1 MNNKILVIVYV
12 PMIEKSFDMY
22 IPVVRRIGS
31 VKKLIVKIVE
41 ESSDGAFVDDG
52 CKHLYYKS
60 NGVALDENQYVKQ
73 SDIKNGTR
81 LVLY

>member
-1 MNNKILVIVYV
+1 MNNKILIVVYV

-31 VKKLIVKIVE
+31 IKKLIVKIVE

-52 CKHLYYKS
+52 CKHLYFKH
-60 NGVALDENQYVKQ
+60 NGLELDENQYVKN
-73 SDIKNGTR
+73 SDITNGTR

>member
-1 MNNKILVIVYV
+1 
-12 PMIEKSFDMY
+12 MIEKEFDMY
-22 IPVVRRIGS
+22 IPVVRRVGAI
-31 VKKLIVKIVE
+31 KNLIVKIVE
-41 ESSDGAFVDDG
+41 ESSDGAFKDDG

-60 NGVALDENQYVKQ
+60 NGVVLDENQYVKQ